1 MDNIYEKAVESVK
14 AIRRKIPESLAKPKV
29 AIICG
34 TGLGGLAN
42 VLWDDSKVVIPYS
55 DIPHFKQS
63 TGKSPLLI

>member
-14 AIRRKIPESLAKPKV
+14 TIQSKVPESLAKPKV

-42 VLWDDSKVVIPYS
+42 VLWTIQRS
-55 DIPHFKQS
+55 
-63 TGKSPLLI
+63 